1 MTDHRVLIF
10 GSFTEEELRS
20 LQHEPSQNNTEIT
33 FGSLDSATLRSVG
46 ISNTS
51 LSEIYSPKGYE
62 LLRPPRIENTFR
74 TPRNTENTSHLE
86 VPFVQKNGCSN
97 DTSPIE
103 RYMTKEL
110 KSACLNSDNSCDLS
124 NDSNQQ
130 SIQQPSRERVTKLSS
145 FLDDVVLDDST
156 EGFDTVD
163 SNKSIAQ
170 TANGPNS
177 IPKNFLPRGLVNLGN
192 LCFLNATVQALLSCS
207 PFFELLC
214 DLRNH
219 NIPEIG
225 YPTLRAFVEFISH
238 FDMEDDSSSKRNEKT
253 ILETGRPFRPV
264 MFESILKSFTPDV
277 PDNLSGRPRQEDAQE
292 FLSFVMHQMHDEL
305 LKLDGQVPNG
315 KGKATSLVSSTNEG
329 ENDDWEMVGPRNK
342 TAITRTQTFIPSKLS
357 EIFGGQ
363 WRSEVKAR
371 GSKASATIQP
381 YFLLH
386 LNIFPEPVCTIEDAL
401 RLFSAPE
408 TLEGYRAS
416 AAGKAVVVS
425 ASKSVKILEL
435 SEIMV
440 LHLMRF
446 NYGSQGSTKLHKP
459 VHFPLELVFGRELLV
474 SPSSEGRRYELV
486 ATITHHGQDPTKGH
500 YTADARHPS
509 GKWLH
514 YDDSSVTH
522 IRESKVLHDQA
533 YVLFYKQL

>member
-1 MTDHRVLIF
+1 
-10 GSFTEEELRS
+10 
-20 LQHEPSQNNTEIT
+20 
-33 FGSLDSATLRSVG
+33 
-46 ISNTS
+46 
-51 LSEIYSPKGYE
+51 
-62 LLRPPRIENTFR
+62 
-74 TPRNTENTSHLE
+74 
-86 VPFVQKNGCSN
+86 
-97 DTSPIE
+97 
-103 RYMTKEL
+103 MTKEL

-130 SIQQPSRERVTKLSS
+130 SIQQPSRKRVTKLSS

-163 SNKSIAQ
+163 SKKSIAQ

-253 ILETGRPFRPV
+253 VLETGRPFRPV

-292 FLSFVMHQMHDEL
+292 FLSFVMHQMHAEL

-381 YFLLH
+381 FLLLH

-440 LHLMRF
+440 LHLVRF

>member
-1 MTDHRVLIF
+1 MTFMLGLFNHFCGLLISMSCFYHQVLIF

-20 LQHEPSQNNTEIT
+20 LQHEPSRNNTEIT

-219 NIPEIG
+219 NIPE
-225 YPTLRAFVEFISH
+225 V
-238 FDMEDDSSSKRNEKT
+238 FD
-253 ILETGRPFRPV
+253 
-264 MFESILKSFTPDV
+264 
-277 PDNLSGRPRQEDAQE
+277 
-292 FLSFVMHQMHDEL
+292 
-305 LKLDGQVPNG
+305 
-315 KGKATSLVSSTNEG
+315 
-329 ENDDWEMVGPRNK
+329 
-342 TAITRTQTFIPSKLS
+342 
-357 EIFGGQ
+357 
-363 WRSEVKAR
+363 
-371 GSKASATIQP
+371 
-381 YFLLH
+381 
-386 LNIFPEPVCTIEDAL
+386 
-401 RLFSAPE
+401 
-408 TLEGYRAS
+408 
-416 AAGKAVVVS
+416 
-425 ASKSVKILEL
+425 
-435 SEIMV
+435 
-440 LHLMRF
+440 
-446 NYGSQGSTKLHKP
+446 
-459 VHFPLELVFGRELLV
+459 
-474 SPSSEGRRYELV
+474 
-486 ATITHHGQDPTKGH
+486 
-500 YTADARHPS
+500 
-509 GKWLH
+509 
-514 YDDSSVTH
+514 
-522 IRESKVLHDQA
+522 
-533 YVLFYKQL
+533 